1 MVKAVNSNVEKR
13 CIEIG
18 NYIKNTGA
26 TVRKAGAV
34 FGISKSTVHK
44 DVTDRLKHISPYL
57 YHDVGLVLEQN
68 KQERHMRGGEATK
81 QKYLRLKELHTTPSK
96 H

>member
-26 TVRKAGAV
+26 TVRKAGSV
-34 FGISKSTVHK
+34 FGISKSTVHI
-44 DVTDRLKHISPYL
+44 DVTKRLYEIDRELYNEVDKVLQENKAQRHI
-57 YHDVGLVLEQN
+57 
-68 KQERHMRGGEATK
+68 RGGIATK
-81 QKYLRLKELHTTPSK
+81 EKYNSMKSR
-96 H
+96 

>member
-34 FGISKSTVHK
+34 FGISKSTVHIDVTKRLYEIDRELYK
-44 DVTDRLKHISPYL
+44 DVEKVLQENKAQRHIRGGIATKEKYSS
-57 YHDVGLVLEQN
+57 VN
-68 KQERHMRGGEATK
+68 KQVK
-81 QKYLRLKELHTTPSK
+81 
-96 H
+96 